1 MRLVCLHGW
10 SGAAQHM
17 HPLAHAL
24 QLKLGQQVS
33 TLDLGQY
40 SSLDDALTFDD
51 LATAMMQAW
60 QSHGLPLQPK
70 SVDVVVY
77 SMGALVLR
85 HWLRRYFT
93 PDTIPIRRCVML
105 APANFGSVLAHK
117 GRALL
122 GRLFKGLHADR
133 PFEVGSHLLRGLELG
148 SPWSWD
154 QALQDCFKAPVFTAS
169 HMLTTVLIGS
179 EGNEGL
185 SALVNEP
192 GSDGV
197 VRWAAADLEPVY
209 YQVDFTQHPVC
220 VTCQQSGNCTAY
232 RVIPGCNHHRILSTE
247 GGVNPQV
254 LSAIVDGL
262 SVTSDTFSAW
272 RMVCQKHTMQ
282 CLKSVLTPNA
292 FQHCVMRVRNQ
303 YGHAIEDYC
312 VIMCE
317 QQSDQHVLTEY
328 FQSDVQK
335 DCHVYSGDS
344 SFRAL
349 YWNLSAFWRAPMPW
363 KSLHIGVV
371 AEPQFAPPV
380 GEVGYAAYDDAH
392 QPSWV
397 LDLRGIQA
405 LMVPQRTS
413 LIEVTLP
420 RQHRGV
426 FEFQRF

>member
-1 MRLVCLHGW
+1 
-10 SGAAQHM
+10 
-17 HPLAHAL
+17 
-24 QLKLGQQVS
+24 
-33 TLDLGQY
+33 
-40 SSLDDALTFDD
+40 
-51 LATAMMQAW
+51 
-60 QSHGLPLQPK
+60 
-70 SVDVVVY
+70 
-77 SMGALVLR
+77 
-85 HWLRRYFT
+85 
-93 PDTIPIRRCVML
+93 
-105 APANFGSVLAHK
+105 
-117 GRALL
+117 
-122 GRLFKGLHADR
+122 
-133 PFEVGSHLLRGLELG
+133 
-148 SPWSWD
+148 
-154 QALQDCFKAPVFTAS
+154 
-169 HMLTTVLIGS
+169 
-179 EGNEGL
+179 
-185 SALVNEP
+185 
-192 GSDGV
+192 
-197 VRWAAADLEPVY
+197 
-209 YQVDFTQHPVC
+209 
-220 VTCQQSGNCTAY
+220 
-232 RVIPGCNHHRILSTE
+232 
-247 GGVNPQV
+247 
-254 LSAIVDGL
+254 
-262 SVTSDTFSAW
+262 
-272 RMVCQKHTMQ
+272 
-282 CLKSVLTPNA
+282 
-292 FQHCVMRVRNQ
+292 MRVRNQ